1 MDFPALLADT
11 TANTDEFRK
20 LNPDGG
26 KGFAAMHRAA
36 MGDGVLSVKAKE
48 LQCIAIG
55 IAKQCNDCI
64 GFHVRAAIKAGA
76 TREEISETVAVS
88 IMMGGGPAYMYGAR
102 ALQAFD
108 QLSELAVPA

>member
-1 MDFPALLADT
+1 MDFKALLNDT
-11 TANTDEFRK
+11 TANTKAFAQAH
-20 LNPDGG
+20 PDGAN
-26 KGFAAMHRAA
+26 GFRAMHKAA
-36 MGDGVLSVKAKE
+36 MGEGVLSVKDKE

-76 TREEISETVAVS
+76 TREEVAETVSVA
-88 IMMGGGPAYMYGAR
+88 IMMGGGPGYMYGAR

-108 QLSELAVPA
+108 QMSG